1 MILLKPRKTGKR
13 KKIIQKPLNFYL
25 FNFCVTIRTMFY
37 QKLLNESPQP
47 IESKDLSSF
56 VLRFYFIF

>member
-13 KKIIQKPLNFYL
+13 KNHSKTSLNLYL
-25 FNFCVTIRTMFY
+25 FNFCETIRTMFY